1 MLPKSRKGGTGKGLK
16 EPPLPATIKSKGP
29 LMNIHEI
36 AKQANVSIAT
46 VSRVLNN
53 KPNISPKT
61 YKKVMDVLRETG
73 YSPNAI
79 ARGLKHN
86 SMNMIGIVVD
96 DIRNLYRAHVI
107 YHLEDLLSR
116 QGYTTIVFNACT
128 KGATLF
134 SLLSQHQFDSLI
146 FVGSSL
152 STQDV
157 SHFIAS
163 SCSQK
168 PVLMFNGYVGLP
180 NVISVICDEARGM
193 QMMADHIY
201 RTGKRRFLY
210 VNYGQNLA
218 SQRKLSGFRGKLS
231 ELNLEFSDSHVF
243 EAPSD
248 DFEGGCKAGQAIIDS
263 GIPFDAVLCSL
274 DLPAMGVIQ
283 VLRQYGY
290 SIPADVSV
298 SGFDNLIYGKLT
310 PPFLTSVDG
319 KIQELA
325 DIAVEKLVAALA
337 GEEVSHE
344 PYSISPSLYLGGTT

>member
-1 MLPKSRKGGTGKGLK
+1 
-16 EPPLPATIKSKGP
+16 
-29 LMNIHEI
+29 MNIQEI
-36 AKQANVSIAT
+36 ARQANVSTAT

-61 YKKVMDVLRETG
+61 YKKVMDVLNETG

-79 ARGLKHN
+79 ARGLKYN

-116 QGYTTIVFNACT
+116 QGYTAIVINACT
-128 KGATLF
+128 KKGGSLF
-134 SLLSQHQFDSLI
+134 TLLSQHQFDSLI
-146 FVGSSL
+146 FVGSSM
-152 STQDV
+152 SNDDIRNY
-157 SHFIAS
+157 IAS
-163 SCSQK
+163 NYSQK
-168 PVLMFNGYVGLP
+168 PVLMFNGYVDLP

-193 QMMADHIY
+193 KMMVDHIY
-201 RTGKRRFLY
+201 RTGRRKFLY

-218 SQRKLSGFRGKLS
+218 SQRKLSGFRDKLL
-231 ELNLEFSDSHVF
+231 ELNLEFSCDHIFQS
-243 EAPSD
+243 PSD
-248 DFEGGCKAGQAIIDS
+248 DFDGGCKAGQAIIDS

-283 VLRQYGY
+283 ILRQYGY
-290 SIPADVSV
+290 SIPSDVSV

-319 KIQELA
+319 KIQGLA
-325 DIAVEKLVAALA
+325 DIAVEKLLAALA